1 MILKVAVVGFR
12 WVVVEGQ
19 IQEHQAGEI
28 VVAQPQPPYT
38 VGSTARRPHIHLY
51 NVTTLQ
57 AYCSTS

>member
-1 MILKVAVVGFR
+1 MGFR

-38 VGSTARRPHIHLY
+38 VGSIARRPHIHLY